1 MEVCDAWKELSFGS
15 RAKELVDGP
24 WRPAEGGGDVFGV
37 FAERIC
43 ALLGRGSR
51 CGFDDVQTGTV
62 DKAHLRERRRPDSCL
77 SPESEPSSRLSER
90 EEAAQDMVAYV
101 VELGICITGLY
112 TRQDE
117 P

>member
-1 MEVCDAWKELSFGS
+1 MEGD
-15 RAKELVDGP
+15 
-24 WRPAEGGGDVFGV
+24 GDVFGV
-37 FAERIC
+37 FSERIC

-62 DKAHLRERRRPDSCL
+62 DQIHLRERRRPDSCL

-90 EEAAQDMVAYV
+90 EEAAQDTVTYV
-101 VELGICITGLY
+101 VELGACITGLY
-112 TRQDE
+112 TSQDE